1 MSKKILIPLAQG
13 FEEAEFIGIADVL
26 KRAAQSN
33 KDLEVI
39 IASLDK
45 ELLVQGANGIMIQA
59 ECALDSI
66 NPQSLDAIALPGGFD
81 GMNNLKNNA
90 KILSIIKELHSQGK
104 IVAAICASPIV
115 LNEAGVLEGEFT
127 CYPSCESNLK
137 GTRVQKAVVVNKNV
151 ITSAGPATAI
161 LFGLELVKN
170 LCNNETYE
178 ALYNG
183 LLVPLAKQ
191 A

>member
-66 NPQSLDAIALPGGFD
+66 NSQSLDAIALPGGFD